1 MPESKMWVRGSI
13 SWAAARGVFQGWSV
27 RSMKVG
33 ESPAG
38 ISRANILGQR
48 ISQLHDL
55 LKEERGKKEA
65 VSKHRRVRSET
76 RWLRALR
83 DCENSHNMEI
93 KAQMMIAAQRIADE
107 KYI

>member
-1 MPESKMWVRGSI
+1 MGEGQYKLGSRK
-13 SWAAARGVFQGWSV
+13 RGVSRVVRQEHESRGEPRRDQQG
-27 RSMKVG
+27 KH
-33 ESPAG
+33 
-38 ISRANILGQR
+38 SRPR